1 MRFLIRA
8 RTPTD
13 SGNKVVQ
20 DPNFLTKLEE
30 YMNKVKPEAAY
41 FMPIEGHRAGAF
53 IVNVE
58 SNEQIPA
65 IVEPLFQWWG
75 ANVDVVPV
83 MTFDELKKGLQNR

>member
-8 RTPTD
+8 KTPTD
-13 SGNKVVQ
+13 AGNKVVQ

-30 YMNKVKPEAAY
+30 YMNMIKPEAAY

>member
-8 RTPTD
+8 KTPTD

-30 YMNKVKPEAAY
+30 YMNKVRPEAAY

-58 SNEQIPA
+58 SNEQLPA
-65 IVEPLFQWWG
+65 MVEPLFQWWG

>member
-8 RTPTD
+8 RIPTEP
-13 SGNKVVQ
+13 GNKTIQ
-20 DPNFLTKLEE
+20 DPNFLTRLEE

-53 IVNVE
+53 IVHVE

-65 IVEPLFQWWG
+65 IVEPLFQWWD
-75 ANVDVVPV
+75 ANVDVIPV